1 MPAITQRTLF
11 GAKPLPVAHPWRCCG
26 GGVGGVDVAVV
37 LAVVVIGEMAAGYDD
52 GDGGSKVAVV
62 MMTMVRRCPPETVFP
77 GLPADLWLAAGM
89 GWPAVVVED
98 WRGEERD

>member
-1 MPAITQRTLF
+1 
-11 GAKPLPVAHPWRCCG
+11 AHPGCCG

-62 MMTMVRRCPPETVFP
+62 MMTMVMV
-77 GLPADLWLAAGM
+77 A
-89 GWPAVVVED
+89 
-98 WRGEERD
+98 